1 MAILRAVR
9 PYVIFC
15 PSAFL
20 STWGDKVTI
29 GTKAWSEDNGS
40 PPRKIYADHSVKKK
54 KKRHKNIFL
63 QKVLFT
69 PNMCKSTF
77 TKINK

>member
-54 KKRHKNIFL
+54 KKAQKYISTKSPFYTQYVQIHVHKN
-63 QKVLFT
+63 K
-69 PNMCKSTF
+69 
-77 TKINK
+77 